1 MRKQR
6 AVGVLEKSLLTGV
19 NTGGFLKEVS
29 FVLNFEGW
37 AEKWR
42 LARRRGGE

>member
-6 AVGVLEKSLLTGV
+6 AVGVLEKSLLAGV

-37 AEKWR
+37 AEKGR
-42 LARRRGGE
+42 LEGRRGGE